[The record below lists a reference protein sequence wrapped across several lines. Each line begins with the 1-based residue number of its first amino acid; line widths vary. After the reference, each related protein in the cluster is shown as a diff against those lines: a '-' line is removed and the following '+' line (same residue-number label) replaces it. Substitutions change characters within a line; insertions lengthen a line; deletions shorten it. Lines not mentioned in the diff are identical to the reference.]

1 MIQFVSRSSWRCDV
15 PTVNCSPS
23 TTIAQC
29 PAELTHFSLF
39 LMTDTQP
46 FPQRILRRVRCNA
59 ASFNLQNFLLSFRS
73 SSSCQCFVLRLSILH
88 SIFLS
93 ITWCVRQFLNK
104 IWPIQLT
111 FLLYI
116 VCSVFPL
123 PASLHLPHD
132 RSNWSS
138 PSFSS
143 TTFRNF
149 QCTFDLLPATTKFQH
164 RTKLCSKCS
173 TLLVSSSN
181 LSSIFWWTES
191 PSCAMLNLPWR
202 SWI

>member
-29 PAELTHFSLF
+29 PAELTHFSLL
-39 LMTDTQP
+39 LMTGPQP

-93 ITWCVRQFLNK
+93 ITWCVRQFLRK

-111 FLLYI
+111 FLLCI
-116 VCSVFPL
+116 VFRVFPPFL
-123 PASLHLPHD
+123 PLSIFHTIDTTDHLHPSPAPHFETFNVLSIYFPQ
-132 RSNWSS
+132 R
-138 PSFSS
+138 PSFS
-143 TTFRNF
+143 T
-149 QCTFDLLPATTKFQH
+149 A
-164 RTKLCSKCS
+164 
-173 TLLVSSSN
+173 
-181 LSSIFWWTES
+181 LSSAPNVALYWFLLLI
-191 PSCAMLNLPWR
+191 
-202 SWI
+202 